1 MVPLLQVAEPGGLGD
16 HLGSRQARIRE
27 AGQAFRQTPGRPA
40 AQRGDHRLARAA
52 GHRAELGEQRH
63 QPGKRR
69 FGVQVVV
76 PVGGVQRLPE
86 RLVVS
91 VTQVTQRRVYRVP
104 QAVRARHALLAE
116 HLEQGQHHQAHA
128 VLLLGIRLRR
138 AHRAQGGQP
147 SGEQVRIG
155 GRPVSQRGTAGH
167 PAAAG
172 LQQAGRDRDAPGPVQ
187 GPDVGHRARPRRHLH
202 AESRARRGNV
212 GLAQHL
218 RGRHR
223 TAARADPAG
232 QRDGVSHDNAL
243 PREPRDVTEFVFRS
257 RYAHIG
263 TLQILGD
270 PLQAPGMRVVI
281 ASPRCSCCGTGRS
294 RRSRI
299 GIGVVNAHSFQ
310 QAAGR

>member
-16 HLGSRQARIRE
+16 HLGGRQARIRE

-40 AQRGDHRLARAA
+40 AQRGDHRLARVA

-69 FGVQVVV
+69 FGAQVVV
-76 PVGGVQRLPE
+76 PVSGVQRPPE
-86 RLVVS
+86 RLVVP
-91 VTQVTQRRVYRVP
+91 VAQVTQRRVHRVP
-104 QAVRARHALLAE
+104 QAVRARHAVLAE
-116 HLEQGQHHQAHA
+116 HLEQGQHQQAHA

-167 PAAAG
+167 PAAAD

-202 AESRARRGNV
+202 AESRARRRNV
-212 GLAQHL
+212 GLAQHQ

-243 PREPRDVTEFVFRS
+243 PREPCGVTEFVFRS
-257 RYAHIG
+257 HYAHIG

-270 PLQAPGMRVVI
+270 PFTGARH
-281 ASPRCSCCGTGRS
+281 ASG
-294 RRSRI
+294 
-299 GIGVVNAHSFQ
+299 NY
-310 QAAGR
+310 